1 MSEHFEYLAEGGDPE
16 LVVARARLAR
26 RQAEL
31 LSALVAGGPVPEG
44 FDREQVRIQAQG
56 LLAKRRDTVARVAPE
71 VPRILGAQYRPLF
84 RRYARQGPAVG
95 GYRADA
101 RAFAEWAV
109 DWAAVGAPDTPWR
122 PALERWLRPAEPPRR
137 RWRRFHG

>member
-1 MSEHFEYLAEGGDPE
+1 MSEHFEYLVRAGDPE

-44 FDREQVRIQAQG
+44 FDQERIRVQSQV

-71 VPRILGAQYRPLF
+71 VARLLGDQYQPLF
-84 RRYARQGPAVG
+84 RRYAQQGPALG
-95 GYRADA
+95 GHRADA

-109 DWAAVGAPDTPWR
+109 DWAAVGVPNSPWR

>member
-1 MSEHFEYLAEGGDPE
+1 MSEHFEYLVRAGDPE
-16 LVVARARLAR
+16 LVVARAGLAR

-31 LSALVAGGPVPEG
+31 LTALVAGGPVPEG
-44 FDREQVRIQAQG
+44 FDQEQVRIQARG

-71 VPRILGAQYRPLF
+71 IPRLLGADYGLLF
-84 RRYARQGPAVG
+84 GRYARQGPAVG

-109 DWAAVGAPDTPWR
+109 DWAAVGAPDAPWR
-122 PALERWLRPAEPPRR
+122 IALDRWLRPAEPPRR